1 MNDFDI
7 VSVPAILATPV
18 TTYDASGSQLVDDG
32 EWHRQGAEAQ
42 YVLAEFLVGKGLVD
56 GVLSVSRSPNL
67 TIKFSA
73 LTDEGRAFA
82 REAVHKWLVSV
93 DRPGATIDDRGLQRR
108 WDKFKAKA

>member
-1 MNDFDI
+1 MSDFDI

-18 TTYDASGSQLVDDG
+18 TTYDASGNKIADDG

-42 YVLAEFLVGKGLVD
+42 YVLAEFLVEKGLVAE
-56 GVLSVSRSPNL
+56 VTSVPRSPNL

-93 DRPGATIDDRGLQRR
+93 DRPVAKIDDRGLQRR
-108 WDKFKAKA
+108 WDKFKAKD